1 MSKRGS
7 QALTL
12 GLELGLAAWF
22 LVSVLS
28 QHPQRS
34 FDKFRK
40 FDKIGLVIPNWRF
53 FAPEPA
59 VHDFHV
65 LYRTQ
70 DQTGDIGPWSEAF
83 SVEERRLRHAVWFPG
98 RRKEKAVFDV
108 AIDLMSLLAADE
120 QTRQQTPSY
129 QLVSSAIRR
138 SIRQN
143 PEAAGA
149 EYFQFMIVLYS
160 GYDETGDPQY
170 RFVSSRVRVDPVAAM
185 PAAVMVEGAD
195 G

>member
-1 MSKRGS
+1 MRKIN

-12 GLELGLAAWF
+12 ALEFGLASWF

-34 FDKFRK
+34 FDRFRK

-65 LYRTQ
+65 LYRFQ
-70 DQTGDIGPWSEAF
+70 DREGQIVPWSEAF

-98 RRKEKAVFDV
+98 RRREKAVFDV
-108 AIDLMSLLAADE
+108 AIDLMSLLAANE

-129 QLVSSAIRR
+129 QLISSAIRR

-143 PEAAGA
+143 PDASEA
-149 EYFQFMIVLYS
+149 EYFQFMVVLYS
-160 GYDETGDPQY
+160 GYDESGEPQY
-170 RFVSSRVRVDPVAAM
+170 RFVSSRVPVDP
-185 PAAVMVEGAD
+185 AVILNAGVEPR
-195 G
+195 